1 MRSAVL
7 RPPRPRRDM
16 VPDTP
21 STMAQLQWYPR
32 LQTTTQTPDTAT
44 PDTDH
49 STRHTI
55 DHGAGRSYN
64 GTPDTDPRHSY
75 FTPDTDHST
84 MVPQT
89 QLQTMVIKR
98 PARACPTVRL
108 SIRPRL
114 GAGMIRHRVQAPYC
128 NR

>member
-49 STRHTI
+49 
-55 DHGAGRSYN
+55 
-64 GTPDTDPRHSY
+64 RHSY